1 MLYRVEVREVHVQAY
16 VVEANSKVEAKIK
29 VEGGG
34 GEIDEAHFVYSHTL
48 DPDTW
53 TVEEEKNPD
62 IWTAEE
68 ENNTIIGIQVVCANT
83 ENYLF
88 DGQDPNLPDVPSF
101 VVFPVEEEEMIMEE
115 CARLGYQM
123 QQVYIAKGDIEEPI
137 ISSWREFYN
146 PDNN

>member
-62 IWTAEE
+62 IWTVEE
-68 ENNTIIGIQVVCANT
+68 ENNTIIGYRLCAPILRT
-83 ENYLF
+83 TYL
-88 DGQDPNLPDVPSF
+88 
-101 VVFPVEEEEMIMEE
+101 M
-115 CARLGYQM
+115 ARTQICRMFRPLWYFRL
-123 QQVYIAKGDIEEPI
+123 KK
-137 ISSWREFYN
+137 RK
-146 PDNN
+146 